1 MGLPDKSTMFEFLKD
16 YKDYAKKGEVIQG
29 YYADDWKDI
38 EFRKMNSLGL
48 VSKVFYAPMSEMD
61 KTFKTTGDKMKP
73 KPKPTPKDV
82 ADKLNAVKDK
92 GEKAPDTK
100 PTDDKKPTDSG
111 TTPPVETKPS
121 LFTTKNILIGVGVLV
136 VLFVGVKML
145 RKKK

>member
-1 MGLPDKSTMFEFLKD
+1 
-16 YKDYAKKGEVIQG
+16 
-29 YYADDWKDI
+29 
-38 EFRKMNSLGL
+38 
-48 VSKVFYAPMSEMD
+48 MSELD
-61 KTFKTTGDKMKP
+61 KTFKTSGLKMKP

-100 PTDDKKPTDSG
+100 PTDSAT
-111 TTPPVETKPS
+111 TTPPVVEEKKS
-121 LFTTKNILIGVGVLV
+121 IFTTKNILIGVGVLV